1 MMMKKLLLIPAL
13 ASVLFS
19 CQEGTQDSHNTD
31 GLDSAAL
38 AAITEETYKA
48 HVVKLSSDE
57 FLGRKPFTKG
67 DTLTVQYIEQQFKD
81 LGLQPGNGE
90 SYFQEVPLVEI
101 ASEPK
106 NKVLTFK
113 GKSGTVSANHLD
125 DYVIGSRRLQ
135 EDIDISGSA
144 LVFVGFGIVAP
155 EFDWNDY
162 EGLDVKGKTVVA
174 MVSDPGRYDKSLFKA
189 DTMTYYGRWK
199 YKYEE
204 AARQGAAGILLIH
217 ETEAA
222 SYGWNVVRSGWSG
235 PQLEMV
241 SEDDGASFAAFEGWI
256 TNETSKKLFQLAGV
270 SPDIMEEAKKPGFKA
285 VPLNVTTSVGIHNTF
300 RKSTSHNV
308 IAKLEGSKRPDEVII
323 YTAHWDHLGVGEAI
337 DGDAI
342 YNGAIDNAAGVAAL
356 FEIAKAFQAAQ
367 VKPERSIVFLAVTA
381 EEEGLLGSAYYAQHP
396 IYPLNKTVANLNM
409 DAFSA
414 LGATKDVSVVG
425 IGQTE
430 IEDYVEKSAAKF
442 GRVMKGESDP
452 TSGGFYRSDHFNF
465 VKAGVPGLFMG
476 AGSELLSADTAD
488 IERRREA
495 LAGRYH
501 TVTDE
506 VDENWDFGG
515 IIEDIRLFFDIGY
528 MMSMERTFP
537 NFKAKSEFKEL
548 GDKRLK
554 GL

>member
-1 MMMKKLLLIPAL
+1 MTIKNLVLIPAL
-13 ASVLFS
+13 AGVFLS
-19 CQEGTQDSHNTD
+19 CQQGNSNQHQTD
-31 GLDSAAL
+31 GLDATAL
-38 AAITEETYKA
+38 AAIDEDTYKA

-67 DTLTVQYIEQQFKD
+67 DTLTVAYIEQQFKA
-81 LGLQPGNGE
+81 LGLQPGNGD

-113 GKSGTVSANHLD
+113 SATGSLSAQHLD

-135 EDIDISGSA
+135 DQIDVAESE

-155 EFDWNDY
+155 EFGWDDY
-162 EGLDVKGKTVVA
+162 AGLDVQGKTVVA
-174 MVSDPGRYDKSLFKA
+174 MVSDPGRYDKNLFKA

-204 AARQGAAGILLIH
+204 AARQGATGVLLIH

-235 PQLEMV
+235 PQLDLIA
-241 SEDDGASFAAFEGWI
+241 EDDGASFTAFEGWI
-256 TNETSKKLFQLAGV
+256 SNKTAHKLFQLAGV
-270 SPDIMEEAKKPGFKA
+270 SPEVMEEAKKPGFKA
-285 VPLNVTTSVGIHNTF
+285 KPLQVTTSVGIRNTF
-300 RKSTSHNV
+300 RKSTSNNV
-308 IAKLEGSKRPDEVII
+308 IAKLEGTTRPDETII
-323 YTAHWDHLGVGEAI
+323 YTAHWDHLGVGEPV
-337 DGDAI
+337 DGDSI

-356 FEIAKAFQAAQ
+356 FEIAKAFQAAKVQ
-367 VKPERSIVFLAVTA
+367 PERSILFVALTA

-396 IYPLNKTVANLNM
+396 LYPLNKTVANLNM
-409 DAFSA
+409 DAFSPI
-414 LGATKDVSVVG
+414 GATKDVSIVG

-430 IEDYVEKSAAKF
+430 IEDYVERSAAKF
-442 GRVMKGESDP
+442 GRVVKGESDP

-465 VKAGVPGLFMG
+465 VKAGIPGLFMG
-476 AGSELLSADTAD
+476 AGTEALSTDTAD
-488 IERRREA
+488 VARRKAA
-495 LAGRYH
+495 LDGRYH

-528 MMSMERTFP
+528 TLSLEDTFP
-537 NFKAKSEFKEL
+537 NFKTKSEFKSL
-548 GDKRLK
+548 GDKRL

>member
-1 MMMKKLLLIPAL
+1 MKQKLLLIPAL
-13 ASVLFS
+13 ASALFS
-19 CQEGTQDSHNTD
+19 CQETSTDSHNTD

-38 AAITEETYKA
+38 NAITEDTYKA

-81 LGLQPGNGE
+81 IGLQPGNGE

-113 GKSGTVSANHLD
+113 GESGSLLANHLD

-135 EDIDISGSA
+135 DDIDIAESE

-204 AARQGAAGILLIH
+204 AARQGATGILLIH

-235 PQLEMV
+235 PQLELI

-256 TNETSKKLFQLAGV
+256 SNETSKKLFQLAGV
-270 SPDIMEEAKKPGFKA
+270 SPNIMEEAKKPGFKA

-300 RKSTSHNV
+300 RKSTSNNV

-323 YTAHWDHLGVGEAI
+323 YTAHWDHLGVGETI
-337 DGDAI
+337 DGDSI

-367 VKPERSIVFLAVTA
+367 VKSERSIVFLAVTA

-396 IYPLNKTVANLNM
+396 IFPLNKTVANLNM

-476 AGSELLSADTAD
+476 AGSELVSTDTAD
-488 IERRREA
+488 IERKREA

-501 TVTDE
+501 TVSDE
-506 VDENWDFGG
+506 VDENWDFSG

-528 MMSMERTFP
+528 TMSMENTFP
-537 NFKAKSEFKEL
+537 NFKTKSEFKEIGDNRL
-548 GDKRLK
+548 GL
-554 GL
+554 

>member
-1 MMMKKLLLIPAL
+1 MMKPNLLLIPAL
-13 ASVLFS
+13 VSILFS

-31 GLDSAAL
+31 GLDSTAL
-38 AAITEETYKA
+38 SAITEDTYKA
-48 HVVKLSSDE
+48 HVVKLSSNE
-57 FLGRKPFTKG
+57 FLGRKPFTRG

-90 SYFQEVPLVEI
+90 SFFQEVPLVEI

-113 GKSGTVSANHLD
+113 GESGTVSANHLD

-135 EDIDISGSA
+135 NDIDISESE

-174 MVSDPGRYDKSLFKA
+174 LVSDPGRYDKSLFKA

-204 AARQGAAGILLIH
+204 AARQGATGILLIH

-235 PQLEMV
+235 PQLELV
-241 SEDDGASFAAFEGWI
+241 SEDDGASFAEFEGWI
-256 TNETSKKLFQLAGV
+256 SNETSKKLFQLAGI
-270 SPDIMEEAKKPGFKA
+270 SPNIIEDAKKPGFKA
-285 VPLNVTTSVGIHNTF
+285 VPLNVTTSVSIHNTF
-300 RKSTSHNV
+300 RKSTSNNV

-323 YTAHWDHLGVGEAI
+323 YTAHWDHLGVGEPV

-356 FEIAKAFQAAQ
+356 FEIAKAFQSAQ
-367 VKPERSIVFLAVTA
+367 VKPERSIIFLAVTA

-442 GRVMKGESDP
+442 GRIMKGERDP

-476 AGSELLSADTAD
+476 AGSELLSIDTAD

-501 TVTDE
+501 TVADE

-528 MMSMERTFP
+528 TMSMESTFP

-548 GDKRLK
+548 GDKRL

>member
-1 MMMKKLLLIPAL
+1 MMKNLLLIPAL
-13 ASVLFS
+13 AGLLFS
-19 CQEGTQDSHNTD
+19 CQERTQDSHNTD

-38 AAITEETYKA
+38 SAITEDTYKT
-48 HVVKLSSDE
+48 HVIKLSSDE

-81 LGLQPGNGE
+81 LGLKPGNGE

-101 ASEPK
+101 TSEPK

-135 EDIDISGSA
+135 DDIDVTESE

-204 AARQGAAGILLIH
+204 AARQGATGILLIH

-235 PQLEMV
+235 PQLELIA
-241 SEDDGASFAAFEGWI
+241 EDDGASFAEFEGWVS
-256 TNETSKKLFQLAGV
+256 NETAKKLFQLAGV
-270 SPDIMEEAKKPGFKA
+270 SQDVIEDAKKPGFKA
-285 VPLNVTTSVGIHNTF
+285 IPLQVTTSVGIHNTF
-300 RKSTSHNV
+300 RKSTSNNV
-308 IAKLEGSKRPDEVII
+308 IAKLEGSKRPDETVI
-323 YTAHWDHLGVGEAI
+323 YTAHWDHLGVGEPV

-356 FEIAKAFQAAQ
+356 FEIAKAFQTAQ

-381 EEEGLLGSAYYAQHP
+381 EEEGLLGSAYYTQHP

-414 LGATKDVSVVG
+414 LGATRDVSVVG
-425 IGQTE
+425 IGQTD

-465 VKAGVPGLFMG
+465 VKVGIPGLFMG
-476 AGSELLSADTAD
+476 AGNELLSSDTAD
-488 IERRREA
+488 IEHREEA

-506 VDENWDFGG
+506 VDENWDFAG

-528 MMSMERTFP
+528 TMSMESTFP

-548 GDKRLK
+548 GDKRL

>member
-1 MMMKKLLLIPAL
+1 MMKQNLLLIPAL
-13 ASVLFS
+13 ASILFS
-19 CQEGTQDSHNTD
+19 CQEGTPESHNTD

-38 AAITEETYKA
+38 SAITEDTYKT

-90 SYFQEVPLVEI
+90 SFFQEVPLVEI

-113 GKSGTVSANHLD
+113 GASGTVSANHLD

-135 EDIDISGSA
+135 DDIDIPESA

-155 EFDWNDY
+155 EFNWNDY

-204 AARQGAAGILLIH
+204 AARQGATGILLIH

-235 PQLEMV
+235 PQLELV
-241 SEDDGASFAAFEGWI
+241 SEDDGASFVEFEGWI
-256 TNETSKKLFQLAGV
+256 SNETSKKLFQLAGI
-270 SPDIMEEAKKPGFKA
+270 SPDVMEEAKKPGFKA
-285 VPLNVTTSVGIHNTF
+285 IPLNVTTSVGIRNTF
-300 RKSTSHNV
+300 RKSTSNNV

-323 YTAHWDHLGVGEAI
+323 YTAHWDHLGVGESV

-342 YNGAIDNAAGVAAL
+342 YNGAIDNAAGVSAL

-367 VKPERSIVFLAVTA
+367 IKPERSIVFLAVTA

-465 VKAGVPGLFMG
+465 VKVGVPGLFMG
-476 AGSELLSADTAD
+476 AGSELLSTDTAD

-528 MMSMERTFP
+528 TMSMERTFP
-537 NFKAKSEFKEL
+537 NFKAKSEFKEV
-548 GDKRLK
+548 GDKRL

>member
-1 MMMKKLLLIPAL
+1 MMKQNLLLIPAL
-13 ASVLFS
+13 ASILFS
-19 CQEGTQDSHNTD
+19 CQEGTPESHNTD

-38 AAITEETYKA
+38 SAITEDTYKT

-90 SYFQEVPLVEI
+90 SFFQEVPLVEI

-113 GKSGTVSANHLD
+113 GASGTVSANHLD

-135 EDIDISGSA
+135 DDIDIPESA

-155 EFDWNDY
+155 EFNWNDY

-204 AARQGAAGILLIH
+204 AARQGATGILLIH

-235 PQLEMV
+235 PQLELV
-241 SEDDGASFAAFEGWI
+241 SEDDGASFAEFEGWI
-256 TNETSKKLFQLAGV
+256 SNETSKKLFQLAGI
-270 SPDIMEEAKKPGFKA
+270 SPDVMEEAKKPGFKA
-285 VPLNVTTSVGIHNTF
+285 IPLNVTTSVGIRNTF
-300 RKSTSHNV
+300 RKSTSNNV
-308 IAKLEGSKRPDEVII
+308 IAKLEGSKRPYEVII
-323 YTAHWDHLGVGEAI
+323 YTAHWDHLGVGESV

-342 YNGAIDNAAGVAAL
+342 YNGAIDNAAGVSAL

-367 VKPERSIVFLAVTA
+367 IKPERSIVFLAVTA

-465 VKAGVPGLFMG
+465 VKVGVPGLFMG
-476 AGSELLSADTAD
+476 AGSELLSTDTAD

-528 MMSMERTFP
+528 TMSMERTFP
-537 NFKAKSEFKEL
+537 NFKAKSEFKEV
-548 GDKRLK
+548 GDKRL

>member
-1 MMMKKLLLIPAL
+1 MKKNLLLIPAL
-13 ASVLFS
+13 ISILFS
-19 CQEGTQDSHNTD
+19 CQEGKQDGYNTD
-31 GLDSAAL
+31 GLDSTAL
-38 AAITEETYKA
+38 SAITEDTYKA
-48 HVVKLSSDE
+48 HVIKLSSDE
-57 FLGRKPFTKG
+57 FLGRKPFTRG

-106 NKVLTFK
+106 TKVLTFK
-113 GKSGTVSANHLD
+113 GESGTLSANHLD

-135 EDIDISGSA
+135 DDIDVSESA
-144 LVFVGFGIVAP
+144 LIFVGFGIVAP

-174 MVSDPGRYDKSLFKA
+174 MVSDPGRYDNSLFKA

-235 PQLEMV
+235 PQLELI

-256 TNETSKKLFQLAGV
+256 SNETSKKLFQLAGV
-270 SPDIMEEAKKPGFKA
+270 SPNIMEDAKKPGFKA

-300 RKSTSHNV
+300 RKSTSNNV

-323 YTAHWDHLGVGEAI
+323 YTAHWDHLGVGEPV
-337 DGDAI
+337 DSDAI

-396 IYPLNKTVANLNM
+396 IYPLAKTVANLNM
-409 DAFSA
+409 DAFSP
-414 LGATKDVSVVG
+414 LGPTKDVSVVG

-476 AGSELLSADTAD
+476 AGSELVSTDTAD

-501 TVTDE
+501 TVADE
-506 VDENWDFGG
+506 VDDNWDFGG
-515 IIEDIRLFFDIGY
+515 IIEDVRLFFDIGY
-528 MMSMERTFP
+528 TMSMENTFP
-537 NFKAKSEFKEL
+537 NFKPKSEFKEI
-548 GDKRLK
+548 GDNRLK
-554 GL
+554 G

>member
-1 MMMKKLLLIPAL
+1 MKPNLLLIPAL
-13 ASVLFS
+13 ASILFS

-38 AAITEETYKA
+38 SAITEDTYRA

-81 LGLQPGNGE
+81 LGLQPGNGK
-90 SYFQEVPLVEI
+90 SFFQEVPLVEI

-113 GKSGTVSANHLD
+113 GESGTVSANHLD

-135 EDIDISGSA
+135 DDIDISESE

-155 EFDWNDY
+155 EFGWNDY

-204 AARQGAAGILLIH
+204 AARQGATGILLIH

-235 PQLEMV
+235 PQLELI

-256 TNETSKKLFQLAGV
+256 SNETSKKLFQLAGV
-270 SPDIMEEAKKPGFKA
+270 SPNLMEEAKKPGFKA
-285 VPLNVTTSVGIHNTF
+285 VPLNVTTSVGIRNTF
-300 RKSTSHNV
+300 RKSTSNNV

-323 YTAHWDHLGVGEAI
+323 YTAHWDHLGVGEPV

-367 VKPERSIVFLAVTA
+367 AKPERSIVFLAVTA

-476 AGSELLSADTAD
+476 AGSELVSTDNAD
-488 IERRREA
+488 IERKREA

-501 TVTDE
+501 TVADE

-515 IIEDIRLFFDIGY
+515 IIEDVRLFFDIGY
-528 MMSMERTFP
+528 TMSMESTFP

-554 GL
+554 VL

>member
-1 MMMKKLLLIPAL
+1 MMKQNLLLIPAL
-13 ASVLFS
+13 ASILFS
-19 CQEGTQDSHNTD
+19 CQEGTPESHNTD

-38 AAITEETYKA
+38 SAITEDTYKK

-90 SYFQEVPLVEI
+90 SFFQEVPLVEI

-113 GKSGTVSANHLD
+113 GASGTVSANHLD

-135 EDIDISGSA
+135 DDIDIPESA

-155 EFDWNDY
+155 EFNWNDY

-204 AARQGAAGILLIH
+204 AARQGATGILLIH

-235 PQLEMV
+235 PQLELV
-241 SEDDGASFAAFEGWI
+241 SEDDGASFAEFEGWI
-256 TNETSKKLFQLAGV
+256 SNETSKKLFQLAGI
-270 SPDIMEEAKKPGFKA
+270 SPDVMEEAKKPGFKA
-285 VPLNVTTSVGIHNTF
+285 IPLNVTTSVGIRNTF
-300 RKSTSHNV
+300 RKSTSNNV

-323 YTAHWDHLGVGEAI
+323 YTAHWDHLGVGESV

-342 YNGAIDNAAGVAAL
+342 YNGAIDNAAGVSAL

-367 VKPERSIVFLAVTA
+367 IKPERSIVFLAVTA

-465 VKAGVPGLFMG
+465 VKVGVPGLFMG
-476 AGSELLSADTAD
+476 AGSELLSTDTAD

-528 MMSMERTFP
+528 TMSMERTFP
-537 NFKAKSEFKEL
+537 NFKAKSEFKEV
-548 GDKRLK
+548 GDKRL

>member
-1 MMMKKLLLIPAL
+1 MKKNLLLISATATL
-13 ASVLFS
+13 LLS
-19 CQEGTQDSHNTD
+19 CQSGGTESYDTD
-31 GLDSAAL
+31 ELDSVAL
-38 AAITEETYKA
+38 AAITEGTYKT
-48 HVVKLSSDE
+48 HVTKLSSDE

-81 LGLQPGNGE
+81 LGLQPGNGD

-101 ASEPK
+101 TSLPK
-106 NKVLTFK
+106 NEVLTFK
-113 GKSGTVSANHLD
+113 GENGSTTATYLD
-125 DYVIGSRRLQ
+125 DYVIGSRHLK
-135 EDIDISGSA
+135 DHIDVSESELI
-144 LVFVGFGIVAP
+144 FVGFGIVAP
-155 EFDWNDY
+155 EYDWNDY
-162 EGLDVKGKTVVA
+162 EGLDVEGKTVVA
-174 MVSDPGRYDKSLFKA
+174 MVSDPGRYDKNLFKA

-204 AARQGAAGILLIH
+204 AARQGATGILLIH

-222 SYGWNVVRSGWSG
+222 SYGWNVVRTGWSG
-235 PQLEMV
+235 PQLELV
-241 SEDDGASFAAFEGWI
+241 SEDNGASSAHFEGWI
-256 TNETSKKLFQLAGV
+256 SNETSQKLFQLAGV
-270 SPDIMEEAKKPGFKA
+270 SADIIEEAKKPGFKA
-285 VPLNVTTSVGIHNTF
+285 VPLNVTTSVGIENTF
-300 RKSTSHNV
+300 RKSTSNNV
-308 IAKLEGSKRPDEVII
+308 IGKLEGSKRADEVII
-323 YTAHWDHLGVGEAI
+323 YTAHWDHLGIGESI
-337 DGDAI
+337 EGDSI
-342 YNGAIDNAAGVAAL
+342 YNGAIDNAAGVSAL
-356 FEIAKAFQAAQ
+356 FEIAKAFKAAK
-367 VKPERSIVFLAVTA
+367 VSPERSIIFLAVTA

-409 DAFSA
+409 DAFSP
-414 LGATKDVSVVG
+414 LGATKDVSIVG

-442 GRVMKGESDP
+442 GRVMRGESDP

-476 AGSELLSADTAD
+476 AGNELLSADTAN

-495 LAGRYH
+495 LGGRYH

-528 MMSMERTFP
+528 TMSMERTFP

>member
-1 MMMKKLLLIPAL
+1 MKKNLLLIPAL
-13 ASVLFS
+13 AGVLFS
-19 CQEGTQDSHNTD
+19 CQEGKQDRHNTD
-31 GLDSAAL
+31 GLDSTAL
-38 AAITEETYKA
+38 SAITEDTYRA
-48 HVVKLSSDE
+48 HVIKLSSDE

-106 NKVLTFK
+106 HKTLTFK

-135 EDIDISGSA
+135 DDIDIPESA

-235 PQLEMV
+235 PQLELV
-241 SEDDGASFAAFEGWI
+241 SEDDGASFAEFEGWI
-256 TNETSKKLFQLAGV
+256 SNETSKKLFQLAGV

-285 VPLNVTTSVGIHNTF
+285 VSLDVTTSVGIHNTF
-300 RKSTSHNV
+300 RKSTSNNV
-308 IAKLEGSKRPDEVII
+308 IAKIEGSKRPEEVII
-323 YTAHWDHLGVGEAI
+323 YTAHWDHLGVGESV

-342 YNGAIDNAAGVAAL
+342 YNGAIDNAAGVSAL

-396 IYPLNKTVANLNM
+396 IYPLNKTIANLNM

-465 VKAGVPGLFMG
+465 VKVGVPGLFMG
-476 AGSELLSADTAD
+476 AGSELLSSDTAA

-501 TVTDE
+501 TVMDE

-515 IIEDIRLFFDIGY
+515 ILEDIRLFFDIGY
-528 MMSMERTFP
+528 TMSMESTFP

-548 GDKRLK
+548 GDKRL